1 MLYVIVPRNTLTDFL
16 FAELRNA
23 SWVKVIEHP
32 QPRRSFTR
40 TVLKS
45 LEVYI
50 LSKVKQS
57 YSFDRNYI
65 DQLKSIAHEDTVLF
79 FSIENRKE
87 LQIILKFIAAK
98 DLHQWIWNPVGNF
111 RRTSLSRALYLS
123 WLARRGIKSYT
134 FDPADAERF
143 GFKQRPQVFRRI
155 TTECRQDLRHD
166 VYFLGNDKGRFELLK
181 EWKSR
186 LEQGGFTTYFHIV
199 ADKKLRYT
207 AHQRTQVVD
216 EWITYQANIDIIK
229 ESRCLLELLQSS
241 QSGPTLRSLEAAF
254 FAKKL
259 ITNNKSIRHT
269 ALYSPAR
276 IFIIGEDDPLDLRA
290 FIDSELDPVA
300 ESILAQYE
308 IEGWI
313 KGFCVRAPDC
323 PATPRTVIAQDR
335 AVVQK

>member
-16 FAELRNA
+16 FAELKKA

-40 TVLKS
+40 TALKS
-45 LEVYI
+45 FEVYI
-50 LSKVKQS
+50 FSKVKQS
-57 YSFDRNYI
+57 YSFDKCYI
-65 DQLKSIAHEDTVLF
+65 DQLKKIEHADTVMF

-98 DLHQWIWNPVGNF
+98 DLHQWIWNPVENF
-111 RRTSLSRALYLS
+111 RRTSLSRAFYS
-123 WLARRGIKSYT
+123 FWLARQGIKSYT

-155 TTECRQDLRHD
+155 TTECRQELRHD
-166 VYFLGNDKGRFELLK
+166 VYFLGNDKGRLEMLK
-181 EWKSR
+181 DWKSR
-186 LEQGGFTTYFHIV
+186 LEQGGLTTYFHIV

-216 EWITYQANIDIIK
+216 DWITYQANIDIIQQ
-229 ESRCLLELLQSS
+229 SRCLLELLQSS

-259 ITNNKSIRHT
+259 ITNNRSIRHT
-269 ALYSPAR
+269 ALYSPTR
-276 IFIIGEDDPLDLRA
+276 IFIIGEDDPLALRA

-300 ESILAQYE
+300 DSILAQYE
-308 IEGWI
+308 IESWI
-313 KGFCVRAPDC
+313 QGFGVRAPDC
-323 PATPRTVIAQDR
+323 LANARTGTVHDQAVIQD
-335 AVVQK
+335 